1 MVTAISIGF
10 LNGIRGKTG
19 FFFRTPKSGLEHVGD
34 NKYFRDV
41 QLDRI
46 AIAETICDFGFGPQG
61 SNSFPRCLV
70 PSLVASRFWNPNP
83 KINEP
88 FPYA

>member
-19 FFFRTPKSGLEHVGD
+19 FFFRPPKSGLERVGD

-46 AIAETICDFGFGPQG
+46 VIAEAIFVTLALVLSILIAFQSVWFLALSLAGFGA
-61 SNSFPRCLV
+61 LT
-70 PSLVASRFWNPNP
+70 L
-83 KINEP
+83 EP
-88 FPYA
+88 FPYS